1 MTATISTEDFVEI
14 RKTTIGA
21 HETPALFE
29 TVAEIAGVDSNDYD
43 EHTDEQGEP
52 INAYGSPLSLWEL
65 KTGKYTP
72 KSPEKRSLWSR
83 VKWGVCHDAVEELGL
98 QSRKPEG
105 VSISTRNPHM
115 SSRVEMEVSEQG
127 ETWYPMIAKNVAS
140 NKANMWRNSIG
151 DAIVPEAVQL
161 EAQHHMAVRGVD
173 KCYIVV
179 FLGGLTTQT
188 HIIERDDELCEE
200 LIETIE
206 EFWHLIENNQRPRTN
221 AKRDQEIITRLNAT
235 IDPTVD
241 VKDFRDDSEFLTLL
255 AEKDKLKAV
264 EKETKNALKDIEAQI
279 KEKMDGVGA
288 AIISDT
294 HQIKWIKT
302 AEAPV
307 NYIKP
312 AGAYLRTSKINP
324 KAAGSTLED
333 LIERSS

>member
-1 MTATISTEDFVEI
+1 MNATISTEDFVEI

-29 TVAEIAGVDSNDYD
+29 TVAEISGVDSNDDD
-43 EHTDEQGEP
+43 EHIDEQGEP

-72 KSPEKRSLWSR
+72 KPPKKRSLWSR
-83 VKWGVCHDAVEELGL
+83 VKWGVCHDAVEDLGF

-105 VSISTRNPHM
+105 VSISNINPHM
-115 SSRVEMEVSEQG
+115 SSRVEMEVSEHG
-127 ETWYPMIAKNVAS
+127 EVWYPMIAKNVAS
-140 NKANMWRNSIG
+140 NKVNMWRNSIG

-173 KCYIVV
+173 TCYVVV

-188 HIIERDDELCEE
+188 HVVERDDELCEE
-200 LIETIE
+200 LIETIA
-206 EFWHLIENNQRPRTN
+206 EFWELIDNNQRPKTN
-221 AKRDQEIITRLNAT
+221 GKRDQEIITRLNAT
-235 IDPTVD
+235 IDPSVD
-241 VKDFRDDSEFLTLL
+241 VKDFRDDAEFLKLL

-264 EKETKNALKDIEAQI
+264 EKEAKNAMKDIDAKL
-279 KEKMDGVGA
+279 KEKMDSVGA

-294 HQIKWIKT
+294 HQIKWIRT
-302 AEAPV
+302 AEATV
-307 NYIKP
+307 NYVKP
-312 AGAYLRTSKINP
+312 AGAYLRTSKINT

-333 LIERSS
+333 MIERCE